1 MDGNS
6 RNGQI
11 CCSFSLSTNAGMVAL
26 MWHDKSQN
34 SLVRRVQLDWRG
46 LMRQLACTQ
55 GTYTDHFKCFNVF
68 GFPDVISKW
77 LHAQDS
83 HYFVICHNISTSLI
97 RPTRYILTGGQAT
110 PSTGIAMY
118 FRKVLHVSVLPPDVK
133 LGLPTC
139 SGWGGASA
147 AFPVPSGRSVSICEL
162 TNNARANDVNVLS
175 NLSSGRGRPVLKI
188 VTN

>member
-83 HYFVICHNISTSLI
+83 HYFVIWHNISTSLI

-110 PSTGIAMY
+110 LSTGIAMY
-118 FRKVLHVSVLPPDVK
+118 FRKVLHVSVLPPRCQIRPSNMFR
-133 LGLPTC
+133 GGGICCLP
-139 SGWGGASA
+139 SA
-147 AFPVPSGRSVSICEL
+147 QWKICVHL
-162 TNNARANDVNVLS
+162 WTYQQR
-175 NLSSGRGRPVLKI
+175 
-188 VTN
+188 